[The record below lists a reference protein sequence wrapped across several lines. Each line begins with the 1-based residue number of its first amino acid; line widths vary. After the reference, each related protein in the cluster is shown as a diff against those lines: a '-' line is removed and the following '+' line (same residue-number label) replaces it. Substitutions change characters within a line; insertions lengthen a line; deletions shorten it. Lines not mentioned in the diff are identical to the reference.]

1 MTNIQSKR
9 AVLLASLL
17 LVCLA
22 LTQSIQAE
30 EGMWTFDNFPSKT
43 VTAKYGFAPSQAWLD
58 HVRLASLRI
67 AGGCSA
73 SFISPEGLVMTNH
86 HCVVECVEQISTP
99 KDNFVDDGF
108 VAKTDA

>member
-1 MTNIQSKR
+1 MMTNIGLKR
-9 AVLLASLL
+9 GTLLASLL
-17 LVCLA
+17 LVGLA
-22 LTQSIQAE
+22 LFTQSMQAD

-43 VTAKYGFAPSQAWLD
+43 VGEKYGFTPSQAWLD

-86 HCVVECVEQISTP
+86 HCVVECVRSEEHTSELQSLRH
-99 KDNFVDDGF
+99 
-108 VAKTDA
+108 